1 MKKIFTK
8 KEKPNQ
14 GDNTKK
20 KEEKDI
26 VQSIGSYHDFLIMEK
41 KDKINNQVLEFKNV
55 ESENNFLNDFLILQH
70 RPKQEKSRF
79 IDFFKEMEEK
89 EKEKEKTEK
98 IDEPKIEEPKIENTQ
113 VPVPNPQA
121 QNQRFGSFERFP
133 SYYSINIPQNNINN
147 NNIINFGECE
157 KKIYNNISNPN
168 SRTPSDFGFFGH
180 RNSYSNRSTNA
191 NTNPYYK
198 TNSSS
203 SLESNI
209 INFQG
214 GGNMNLIYTNNNNNI
229 NNIGNVNNINN
240 KNNINSI
247 DYIKE
252 EDDDEKKFEPNVDI
266 RKVLAL
272 EDKRN
277 TIMIKN
283 IPNKFTREK
292 LLELINKNFKGT
304 YDLFIL
310 PKDGN
315 KNRNFGYAFI
325 NFLSSYSIPYFYKTF
340 NGKKWVDTNSKKIC
354 EITYS
359 KIQGRNELI
368 SHYPNKIIYFN
379 DIQDI
384 KIGNEFF
391 IPNDYK
397 IIFKQIF
404 PNHPIEE
411 NSFGFITKVP
421 FIF

>member
-147 NNIINFGECE
+147 NIINFGECE

-168 SRTPSDFGFFGH
+168 SRTPSDFGFYGH

-209 INFQG
+209 INFKG

-252 EDDDEKKFEPNVDI
+252 EDDDEKKI
-266 RKVLAL
+266 
-272 EDKRN
+272 
-277 TIMIKN
+277 
-283 IPNKFTREK
+283 
-292 LLELINKNFKGT
+292 
-304 YDLFIL
+304 
-310 PKDGN
+310 
-315 KNRNFGYAFI
+315 
-325 NFLSSYSIPYFYKTF
+325 
-340 NGKKWVDTNSKKIC
+340 
-354 EITYS
+354 
-359 KIQGRNELI
+359 
-368 SHYPNKIIYFN
+368 
-379 DIQDI
+379 
-384 KIGNEFF
+384 
-391 IPNDYK
+391 
-397 IIFKQIF
+397 
-404 PNHPIEE
+404 
-411 NSFGFITKVP
+411 
-421 FIF
+421 